1 MKRTLLVAIL
11 ALAGAARADL
21 NLAPVVSYYES
32 EGVRFPNLAFRDGP
46 GRITYVPPAR
56 WTYTGSFRQFT
67 LYPPNGV
74 RADAT
79 VSSAN
84 TATPLPL
91 SMETTAYYESVARTL
106 LPHDTTMVELHGMIF
121 NPLRICGR
129 TTVEFVF
136 DFVVY
141 AQRYRLSCVLLPREH
156 DRLQFMLCASREHFD
171 QLRTEFHRSLYTLE
185 GL

>member
-1 MKRTLLVAIL
+1 
-11 ALAGAARADL
+11 
-21 NLAPVVSYYES
+21 
-32 EGVRFPNLAFRDGP
+32 
-46 GRITYVPPAR
+46 
-56 WTYTGSFRQFT
+56 
-67 LYPPNGV
+67 
-74 RADAT
+74 
-79 VSSAN
+79 
-84 TATPLPL
+84 
-91 SMETTAYYESVARTL
+91 
-106 LPHDTTMVELHGMIF
+106 MIF